1 MIPSQRAVAA
11 QAERLIGRLLTGV
24 TYVSVA
30 LLLVGVGLLIS
41 AGISPLSG
49 GPRMDP
55 GRLVT
60 DLLGLRPAGFLW
72 AGLLAVIAAPVARV
86 GVALGA
92 YVRDEDWLM
101 VGVSTAILLVIAIA
115 IGTALV
121 STV

>member
-30 LLLVGVGLLIS
+30 LLLVGVGLLIA

-60 DLLGLRPAGFLW
+60 DLLGLHPAGFLW

-86 GVALGA
+86 GVALVA